1 MWIFNANNLG
11 ISLHRKQ
18 TYFVSPKRLTR
29 KLCES
34 LREHAKNI
42 IDFGKKKK
50 NVTVNK
56 RRIKITSRCKSMLYL
71 WKKNVKKLSK
81 SINYQKVRDHCQYTG
96 KYRGAT
102 DSICNLKSN
111 VPIKSL

>member
-11 ISLHRKQ
+11 ISLHRKE

-50 NVTVNK
+50 
-56 RRIKITSRCKSMLYL
+56 MLPL
-71 WKKNVKKLSK
+71 TKEE
-81 SINYQKVRDHCQYTG
+81 
-96 KYRGAT
+96 
-102 DSICNLKSN
+102 LK
-111 VPIKSL
+111 

>member
-1 MWIFNANNLG
+1 
-11 ISLHRKQ
+11 
-18 TYFVSPKRLTR
+18 
-29 KLCES
+29 
-34 LREHAKNI
+34 
-42 IDFGKKKK
+42 
-50 NVTVNK
+50 
-56 RRIKITSRCKSMLYL
+56 MLYL

-81 SINYQKVRDHCQYTG
+81 SINYQKVRDHCQYRG